1 MLGSGHHHRTPSR
14 VVQLPPE
21 STSRQK
27 AASRRFAC
35 FDQGIK
41 EVIAPGVELE
51 YLRIEPQPFCKGVRS
66 RPCSKEMARDEP
78 ASPESMRKLREL
90 LSHQDNKF
98 CADCRAPNP
107 KWASTSL
114 GVFICIKCS
123 GVHRSLGVEISK
135 VISLS
140 LDTWSDDQVELMLA
154 VGGNDAANATY
165 EAYAPRDQKPPPNA
179 AYEKRSDWIRRKYED
194 QEFLTPSLRILS
206 SAPSRQHHTT
216 STNSSMN
223 SVNSV
228 TSVSSWGSSN
238 SLNQVPSRSSS
249 KKGSKPAST
258 NGPHLDRINSGMVEF
273 IGLVKIMIIRGR
285 NLAVRDMIS
294 SDPYVKVAIGMQ
306 NLKTHVVKSNLNP
319 VWNEELMLSVPE
331 HVQPLK
337 LQVYDYDTFSAD
349 DIMGE
354 AEVDINPMLEAARM
368 HEGLDIDVG
377 KMQIGRW
384 LSTADNALMQDSEIW
399 LCDGRVT
406 QEMTLKLQ
414 NVESGELD
422 IALEWVP
429 LTQ

>member
-1 MLGSGHHHRTPSR
+1 
-14 VVQLPPE
+14 
-21 STSRQK
+21 
-27 AASRRFAC
+27 
-35 FDQGIK
+35 
-41 EVIAPGVELE
+41 
-51 YLRIEPQPFCKGVRS
+51 
-66 RPCSKEMARDEP
+66 MARDEP
-78 ASPESMRKLREL
+78 ASPESMKKLREL

-98 CADCRAPNP
+98 CADCGAPNP

-154 VGGNDAANATY
+154 VGGNNAANATY
-165 EAYAPRDQKPPPNA
+165 EAYAPRDQKPPPNSS
-179 AYEKRSDWIRRKYED
+179 YEQRSDWIRRKYED

-206 SAPSRQHHTT
+206 HAPSKHHHGAISPNT
-216 STNSSMN
+216 SMTSGNSMQ
-223 SVNSV
+223 
-228 TSVSSWGSSN
+228 SVSSNGSSN

-249 KKGSKPAST
+249 KKGSKPAA
-258 NGPHLDRINSGMVEF
+258 GAHLDRINSGMVEF
-273 IGLVKIMIIRGR
+273 IGLVKILIIRGR
-285 NLAVRDMIS
+285 NLAIRDMLS

-354 AEVDINPMLEAARM
+354 AEVDITPMLEAARM

-377 KMQIGRW
+377 KIQIGRW
-384 LSTADNALMQDSEIW
+384 LSTDDNALMHDSEIW

-414 NVESGELD
+414 NVESGEID